1 MLARL
6 SIAFV
11 LLAVLVTAL
20 TRAADEPAD
29 KKSDQSAKAAAKA
42 PSTGAEKS
50 DEAPL
55 KPDDEYYEL
64 FRSFADT
71 LDQVERNY
79 VQKVDRRE
87 LMEAAIKGVLSKLDP
102 YSSYIGPEEFG
113 GFKTSVESQFGGIG
127 IQITMDE
134 GQLKVLS
141 PLVGT
146 PAYRAG
152 VQAGDRIVKIEGEPT
167 KGIDIDAAIRRLKG
181 EAGTSVTFTVIHAL
195 DNREETVTLKREVIQ
210 IDTVMGDGRKPNDE
224 WDFMLDPDRRIGYI
238 RLTAFSRDTA
248 ADLKKALEELV
259 DRKMRGLV
267 LDLRFNP
274 GGLLTS
280 AIDVSD
286 LFVHKGTIVGTK
298 GRSIA
303 ERTWEAKD
311 EGTFK
316 DFPMVVLVNRYSA
329 SASEIVAACLQDHNR
344 AIIIG
349 ERTWG
354 KGSVQNVIELE
365 AGKSALKLTTAS
377 YQRPNGHNIH
387 RFPDAKET
395 DEWGV
400 KPNDGY
406 ELKLPERE
414 LGRLVMHRRQRDIL
428 AAKPRTEI
436 ASTEKKPV
444 DQPKTDA
451 DKPADDSAK
460 SEKTSDAPKEEPGD
474 KKNEEKPAADEKP
487 ESPPAESDKP
497 GDDGDKQ
504 KQQSSDNADDGK
516 SGVRRPPEFVD
527 RQLQK
532 AIEYLTSELAKAN

>member
-1 MLARL
+1 MPARI
-6 SIAFV
+6 SFPFV
-11 LLAVLVTAL
+11 LFVAL
-20 TRAADEPAD
+20 FAAFARAADEPVE
-29 KKSDQSAKAAAKA
+29 KKSDDAAKAAAK
-42 PSTGAEKS
+42 STSGGSEKS
-50 DEAPL
+50 DDTPL

-127 IQITMDE
+127 IQITIDE

-152 VQAGDRIVKIEGEPT
+152 IQAGDRITKIEGEST
-167 KGIDIDAAIRRLKG
+167 KGIDDTTAVRRLKG
-181 EAGTSVTFTVIHAL
+181 EAGTTVTFTVVHAL
-195 DNREETVTLKREVIQ
+195 DNKEETVTLKREVIQ
-210 IDTVMGDGRKPNDE
+210 IDTVLGDTRKPNDE
-224 WDFMLDPDRRIGYI
+224 WEFMLDPEKRIGYI
-238 RLTAFSRDTA
+238 RLSAFSRDTA
-248 ADLKKALEELV
+248 ADLKKALDELI
-259 DRKMRGLV
+259 DRKMQGLV
-267 LDLRFNP
+267 VDLRFNP

-286 LFVHKGTIVGTK
+286 LFVAKGTIVGTK
-298 GRSIA
+298 GRSTA
-303 ERTWEAKD
+303 ERTWQAKK
-311 EGTFK
+311 EGTFEG
-316 DFPMVVLVNRYSA
+316 FPMVVLVNGFSA
-329 SASEIVAACLQDHNR
+329 SASEIVAACLQDHKR
-344 AIIIG
+344 AIVIG

-365 AGKSALKLTTAS
+365 SGKSALKLTTAS

-387 RFPDAKET
+387 RFPDAKDT

-406 ELKLPERE
+406 EIKLSDRE
-414 LGRLVMHRRQRDIL
+414 LGRLVVHRRQRDIL
-428 AAKPRTEI
+428 IAKPRTTEI
-436 ASTEKKPV
+436 ATTDKKPE
-444 DQPKTDA
+444 DEPKKDA
-451 DKPADDSAK
+451 DKAADDSAK
-460 SEKTSDAPKEEPGD
+460 SEKPADSPKEDSSD
-474 KKNEEKPAADEKP
+474 KKRDDKPSAEEAKP
-487 ESPPAESDKP
+487 ESPSGESDNSADEADEDKA
-497 GDDGDKQ
+497 DGTK
-504 KQQSSDNADDGK
+504 
-516 SGVRRPPEFVD
+516 PPEFVD

-532 AIEYLTSELAKAN
+532 AIEYLTSELARAE